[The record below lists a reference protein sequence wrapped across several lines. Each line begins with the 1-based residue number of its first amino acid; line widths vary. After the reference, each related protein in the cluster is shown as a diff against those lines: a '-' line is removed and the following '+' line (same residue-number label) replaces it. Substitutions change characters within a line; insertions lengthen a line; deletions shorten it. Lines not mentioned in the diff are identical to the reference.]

1 MLSTIRRPVAGLA
14 VLLTAAL
21 AVSACGD
28 SAKSATGPSAAPSK
42 SNSKV
47 AAEVPSRV
55 KAKGTLMVATDATYP
70 PNEFIAPDGHTVIG
84 WDPELI
90 KALGAA
96 MGLKV
101 KVVNASFDSILPGLA
116 SGKYDIGMAGFTD
129 TKEREKT
136 VDFVTYFSAGTSLY
150 VKTQGGP
157 SISTLSDL
165 CGRKVAVEKG
175 TVQQDYAT
183 GQSKKCKAAGRLG
196 VDVLTFPD
204 QNGANLALSSG
215 RAEVGMADSPPAAWL
230 AKQSGGR
237 LKVVGKPFG
246 TAPYGVAIP
255 KGTGMP
261 QPVLDALKAVMAN
274 GAYDAILRK
283 WGIQDGAIHDP
294 AINGAHG

>member
-1 MLSTIRRPVAGLA
+1 
-14 VLLTAAL
+14 
-21 AVSACGD
+21 
-28 SAKSATGPSAAPSK
+28 
-42 SNSKV
+42 
-47 AAEVPSRV
+47 V
-55 KAKGTLMVATDATYP
+55 KAKGTLTVATDATYP
-70 PNEFIAPDGHTVIG
+70 PNEFVAGDGHTVIG

-90 KALGAA
+90 NALGAS

-101 KVVNASFDSILPGLA
+101 KIVNAPFDSILPGLA

-157 SISTLSDL
+157 AISTLSDL

-175 TVQQDYAT
+175 TVQQNYAT
-183 GQSKKCKAAGRLG
+183 GQSKKCKAAGRPA
-196 VDVLTFPD
+196 VDVQTFPD

-215 RAEVGMADSPPAAWL
+215 RADVGMADSAPAAWL
-230 AKQSGGR
+230 TKQSGGR

-246 TAPYGVAIP
+246 TAPYGVAVP

-261 QPVLDALKAVMAN
+261 KPVLDALKVTMAN
-274 GAYDAILRK
+274 GTYGAILRK
-283 WGIQDGAIHDP
+283 WGIQDGAIHHP
-294 AINGAHG
+294 VINGAQG

>member
-1 MLSTIRRPVAGLA
+1 MLATMRRPVAGFA
-14 VLLTAAL
+14 VLITAAL
-21 AVSACGD
+21 AVSGCGD

-47 AAEVPSRV
+47 VAEVPARV
-55 KAKGTLMVATDATYP
+55 KAKGTLTVATDATYP
-70 PNEFIAPDGHTVIG
+70 PNEFVAGDGHTVIG

-90 KALGAA
+90 NALGAS

-101 KVVNASFDSILPGLA
+101 KIVNAPFDSILPGLA

-157 SISTLSDL
+157 AISTLSDL

-175 TVQQDYAT
+175 TVQQNYAT
-183 GQSKKCKAAGRLG
+183 GQSKKCKAAGRPA
-196 VDVLTFPD
+196 VDVQTFPD

-215 RAEVGMADSPPAAWL
+215 RADVGMADSAPAAWL
-230 AKQSGGR
+230 TKQSGGR

-246 TAPYGVAIP
+246 TAPYGVAVP

-261 QPVLDALKAVMAN
+261 KPVLDALKVTMAN
-274 GAYDAILRK
+274 GTYGAILRK
-283 WGIQDGAIHDP
+283 WGIQDGAIPHP
-294 AINGAHG
+294 VINGAQG